1 MLLKPPTIAR
11 CGHFGPHS
19 GSRMLREGGTPVMGH
34 SAHDAVHGTR
44 MRHAAITGWGMA
56 VPERVLS
63 NADLER
69 MVETSDE
76 WITSRTGI
84 KERRVVG
91 PADST
96 TSLSVIAARQALKK
110 ADLTPDDIDLIV
122 VATCTPDQFLVSQ
135 ACLVQAEL
143 GGHAGAFDLGAA
155 CSGFVYALAVGS
167 QLVQSGL
174 H

>member
-1 MLLKPPTIAR
+1 
-11 CGHFGPHS
+11 
-19 GSRMLREGGTPVMGH
+19 MGL
-34 SAHDAVHGTR
+34 SAHNAVQGTR

-91 PADST
+91 PEDST
-96 TSLSVIAARQALKK
+96 TSLSVIAARQALEK
-110 ADLTPDDIDLIV
+110 AGLTPDDIDLII

-143 GGHAGAFDLGAA
+143 GATPVHLISAPHARASSTRSPSARNSCNPDSMTG
-155 CSGFVYALAVGS
+155 
-167 QLVQSGL
+167 
-174 H
+174 